1 MTRGKR
7 SAALLFEDAI
17 SMDFKK
23 KLASNEANF
32 TLSIDTINPLSNE
45 IKELEKKVAELSLK
59 DSKPRRRVKSI
70 RIRF

>member
-7 SAALLFEDAI
+7 RAALLFEDAV
-17 SMDFKK
+17 SVDFKK
-23 KLASNEANF
+23 NLASNEANF
-32 TLSIDTINPLSNE
+32 TLSTDTINPLNNE
-45 IKELEKKVAELSLK
+45 IEELKKRIAELSLK

>member
-1 MTRGKR
+1 MARGKR
-7 SAALLFEDAI
+7 RMASLFEDAV
-17 SMDFKK
+17 SVDFKK
-23 KLASNEANF
+23 NLASDEANF
-32 TLSIDTINPLSNE
+32 LSADTINPLSNE

>member
-7 SAALLFEDAI
+7 RAALLFEDAM

-23 KLASNEANF
+23 NLASDEAKF
-32 TLSIDTINPLSNE
+32 TLSTDTINSLNNK
-45 IKELEKKVAELSLK
+45 IKKLEKKVAELSLE
-59 DSKPRRRVKSI
+59 DSKPRRRIKSI